1 MKLRIVLGLIVLA
14 LIAGV
19 IYRVNQKSAPT
30 EARRGGGGPGGV
42 VSVRTV
48 PVVVRDV
55 PRVLDLPGTVDA
67 AKQVDIVAQTSGV
80 LLQQRVQEGQAVRA
94 GELLFALDA
103 RPLSAQIAQ
112 QRAALTGAQAAERQ
126 AARVVQQLAP
136 LNAPGYISRKEF
148 ADAQLAQ
155 ASSQASASA
164 ARAALQA
171 AQLEWNN
178 TQIRSP
184 IAGRVGRINVQPGS
198 LIQANAQTPLTTI
211 IAPGA
216 LDVRASVAQQDW
228 PQLADARARGKVLAE
243 IYLPD
248 NAGASGAALTASQR
262 RAVPIAHGE
271 LAFVDSQ
278 IDAATGSVAI
288 KARLISP
295 PPSLLPGQ
303 GVQMRL
309 LLGTDAGVRVIPDSA
324 LQQAQDG
331 TYVYVVRAGKA
342 VLQRVTA
349 VRTLDNDVMID
360 GRLAAGEPVLIEV
373 PQRLKDGSKVQLEG
387 ASRRGGRGAGAGGS
401 GDRSAPGE
409 GRAGREQRSA
419 GGEGPRR
426 DPGAHRG
433 AGANP

>member
-1 MKLRIVLGLIVLA
+1 MKLRIVLVLIVLA

-19 IYRVNQKSAPT
+19 VYRTNEKPTPT
-30 EARRGGGGPGGV
+30 EGRRGGGGPGGV
-42 VSVRTV
+42 ISVRTV
-48 PVVVRDV
+48 PVVVRDL

-80 LLQQRVQEGQAVRA
+80 LQQQRVQEGQAVRA
-94 GELLFALDA
+94 GELLFTLDA

-112 QRAALTGAQAAERQ
+112 QRATLAGAQAAERQ
-126 AARVVQQLAP
+126 AGRLVTQLAP

-155 ASSQASASA
+155 ASAQANAGA

-198 LIQANAQTPLTTI
+198 LVQSNAQTPLTTI

-228 PQLADARARGKVLAE
+228 PKLAEARARGKVFAE
-243 IYLPD
+243 IYTDD
-248 NAGASGAALTASQR
+248 NKTA
-262 RAVPIAHGE
+262 IARGE
-271 LAFVDSQ
+271 LVFVDSQ
-278 IDAATGSVAI
+278 IDAATGAVAI
-288 KARLISP
+288 KVRLIAPS
-295 PPSLLPGQ
+295 PSLLSGQ

-309 LLGTDAGVRVIPDSA
+309 LLGDEANVRVVPDSA
-324 LQQAQDG
+324 LQQAQEG
-331 TYVYVVRAGKA
+331 SYVYVVRGGKA

-349 VRTLDNDVMID
+349 VRTLDNNVVVD
-360 GRLAAGEPVLIEV
+360 GKLAAGEPVLIEI

-387 ASRRGGRGAGAGGS
+387 AGRGGGGGATGAAKRGARAERNAGPN
-401 GDRSAPGE
+401 R
-409 GRAGREQRSA
+409 
-419 GGEGPRR
+419 
-426 DPGAHRG
+426 
-433 AGANP
+433 